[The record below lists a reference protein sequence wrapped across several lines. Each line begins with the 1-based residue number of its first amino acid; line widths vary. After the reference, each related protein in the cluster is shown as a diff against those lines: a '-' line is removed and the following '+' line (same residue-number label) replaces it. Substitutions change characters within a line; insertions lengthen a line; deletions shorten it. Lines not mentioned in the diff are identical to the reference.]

1 MGMQNNHLKKLQTIF
16 PSSLINKHI
25 SAYNTKDFLGYCF
38 DGSKAPH
45 NLLNYFTLRKVDD
58 LDILSKL
65 LMTHCQFRTDS
76 RIVIK
81 CCIVKKLLEKGI
93 VKECIAYLD
102 EDVDSF
108 IDSNISR
115 VANSDKIEY
124 RIRNK
129 KENNTVK
136 SYVFNNSL
144 QKDLKQDLNNV
155 KCFYLQLKTRV
166 FLYNFKYNES
176 HSSIKTASYLKN
188 TLKNRVWLFMS
199 LVFSKPQN
207 LIYFNFKGLQ
217 PYKEIYNLLVSD
229 SFNTKE
235 FDYNFFN
242 VLEKNKNIYFKDK
255 TYFLLLRLHKKY
267 FINKVNRITDCYSRI
282 EINKIQNSI
291 FNTELEELK
300 FVLKK
305 YSSGEIIDNVL
316 VKSKKSSTFEFKN
329 EIISFIRECRKSIVK
344 KPLKSLSYDNNV
356 RKSK

>member
-58 LDILSKL
+58 LYILSKL

-136 SYVFNNSL
+136 SYVFNISL

-155 KCFYLQLKTRV
+155 KCFYLQLKTRA

-217 PYKEIYNLLVSD
+217 PYKEIYN
-229 SFNTKE
+229 
-235 FDYNFFN
+235 FFN

-267 FINKVNRITDCYSRI
+267 FINKVNR
-282 EINKIQNSI
+282 
-291 FNTELEELK
+291 
-300 FVLKK
+300 
-305 YSSGEIIDNVL
+305 IIDNVL